1 MCVCVRVAITDGM
14 LTIYTSAGAGG
25 LLRRVRR
32 AIQARMGM
40 STPASA
46 SNATAA
52 LAWRSAPPIAS
63 AAPSTTSA
71 ERAATPARAMQRG
84 IVDCMLA

>member
-1 MCVCVRVAITDGM
+1 
-14 LTIYTSAGAGG
+14 
-25 LLRRVRR
+25 
-32 AIQARMGM
+32 M

-46 SNATAA
+46 SNAIAA

-71 ERAATPARAMQRG
+71 ECAATPARAMQRG